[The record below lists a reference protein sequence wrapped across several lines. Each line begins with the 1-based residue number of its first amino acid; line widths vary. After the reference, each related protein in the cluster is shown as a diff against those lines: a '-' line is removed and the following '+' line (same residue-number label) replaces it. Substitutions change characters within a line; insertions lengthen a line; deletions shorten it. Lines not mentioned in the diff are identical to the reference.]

1 MTNLDKFWTAI
12 RTLKSD
18 VQATVHG
25 DVTSEDDFNNN
36 IEWITGTKDI
46 SSLDGH
52 VIKQSITTTTCP
64 HSEITWTKVKAE
76 MDKL

>member
-1 MTNLDKFWTAI
+1 MSKTNLDKFWKALKI
-12 RTLKSD
+12 LKSD

-36 IEWITGTKDI
+36 IFWVTGDDNGTA
-46 SSLDGH
+46 
-52 VIKQSITTTTCP
+52 ITTKTNP
-64 HSEITWTKVKAE
+64 YSEITWTKVKEE

>member
-1 MTNLDKFWTAI
+1 MSNLEKFWEALKI
-12 RTLKSD
+12 LKSD

-36 IEWITGTKDI
+36 IFWVTGEN
-46 SSLDGH
+46 DGTA
-52 VIKQSITTTTCP
+52 ITTKINP
-64 HSEITWTKVKAE
+64 HAEITWAAVKAE